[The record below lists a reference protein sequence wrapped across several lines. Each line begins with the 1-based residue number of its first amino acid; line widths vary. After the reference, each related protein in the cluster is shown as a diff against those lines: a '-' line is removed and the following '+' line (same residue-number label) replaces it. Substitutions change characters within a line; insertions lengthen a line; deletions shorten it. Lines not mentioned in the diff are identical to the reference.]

1 LTIFLYRWNRKT
13 VCDPM
18 AKEHQGAS
26 LPKELLRRIDYIV
39 QESDLG
45 YTSRADFVK
54 EAVRQKLDEVE
65 RKLLELEKL
74 KKELKDR

>member
-1 LTIFLYRWNRKT
+1 
-13 VCDPM
+13 M

-26 LPKELLRRIDYIV
+26 LPKELLRRIEYIIN
-39 QESDLG
+39 ETDLG
-45 YTSRADFVK
+45 YTSKADFIK

-74 KKELKDR
+74 KKELKER